1 MLNKNTKK
9 KKSKIDQDFIL
20 ELAKWGNNLNQV
32 AKHLNTKKSG
42 IDRVALEMLSKIEN
56 HLKELRET
64 IKWFANSLKLKKV
77 VAYLQ

>member
-20 ELAKWGNNLNQV
+20 ELAKWRNNLNQV
-32 AKHLNTKKSG
+32 AKHLNTKKGG

-64 IKWFANSLKLKKV
+64 IK
-77 VAYLQ
+77 

>member
-9 KKSKIDQDFIL
+9 KKSKINQDFIL

-32 AKHLNTKKSG
+32 AKHLNTKKGG

-64 IKWFANSLKLKKV
+64 IK
-77 VAYLQ
+77 

>member
-32 AKHLNTKKSG
+32 AKHLNTKKGG
-42 IDRVALEMLSKIEN
+42 IDRVVLEMLSKIEN

-64 IKWFANSLKLKKV
+64 IK
-77 VAYLQ
+77 